1 MYFYLIIM
9 PKTSCNYEELIN
21 FTRKLIQTRSLPGE
35 EKEVAELIAHK
46 MEELKYDSIEID
58 GIGNV
63 IGVIEGASSKP
74 VVMFN
79 GHMDHVAAG
88 PREMWPV
95 DPYSAEIIDNAIWGR
110 AAADMKGALAA
121 MIFAGGKVV
130 EQFRDNLIGTIYVTC
145 VVMEEPSLECIGMKY
160 LFENDGLKADYVII
174 GEATNF
180 DIANGGRGRIEVE
193 IKTYGKACHSSAPW
207 RGINALYK
215 MAKVLLELEKLNEKL
230 PSHPILGRSSLA
242 VTAISCRPGIPDYD
256 TVPDEATIILERRLV
271 PPENEETALR
281 QFQELLNKLARE
293 DPEFKAS
300 VKIREVKVKDYLSN
314 THILRKVMGRPW
326 IIDENHPLVQ
336 EAAKTVEKV
345 IGRKPKIRPYTF
357 GTDANYTAG
366 VLRIPTI
373 GIGPGEEK
381 YTHTYEDH
389 IKIRDL
395 TNAYKVYLE
404 LMLKLTRETK

>member
-1 MYFYLIIM
+1 MFAVDCEYRQ
-9 PKTSCNYEELIN
+9 LIN
-21 FTRKLIQTRSLPGE
+21 FTQKLIQTRSLPGE
-35 EKEVAELIAHK
+35 EGEVAELIARE
-46 MEELKYDSIEID
+46 MEKLRYDNVEVD

-63 IGVIEGASSKP
+63 IGKIEGFSNKP
-74 VVMFN
+74 IVMFN

-88 PREMWPV
+88 PRELWPV
-95 DPYSAEIIDNAIWGR
+95 DPYSAEIFEDAIWGR
-110 AAADMKGALAA
+110 GAADMKGALAA
-121 MIFAGGKVV
+121 MIYAGGKIV
-130 EQFRDNLIGTIYVTC
+130 EQFRDMLNGTIYVTC

-160 LFENDGLKADYVII
+160 LFEKDRLKTDYVII

-230 PSHPILGRSSLA
+230 PSHPILGKSSLA
-242 VTAISCRPGIPDYD
+242 VTAINCRPGIPDYD
-256 TVPDEATIILERRLV
+256 TIPDEATIILERRLV

-281 QFQELLNKLARE
+281 QFQELLNRLARE

-300 VKIREVKVKDYLSN
+300 VKIREVKVRDYLGN
-314 THILRKVMGRPW
+314 IHILKKVMGRPW

-336 EAAKTVEKV
+336 EAARIVAKV

-366 VLRIPTI
+366 VLGIPTI
-373 GIGPGEEK
+373 GIGPGEER

-395 TNAYKVYLE
+395 INACQIYFE
-404 LMLKLTRETK
+404 LMTKITGKISK